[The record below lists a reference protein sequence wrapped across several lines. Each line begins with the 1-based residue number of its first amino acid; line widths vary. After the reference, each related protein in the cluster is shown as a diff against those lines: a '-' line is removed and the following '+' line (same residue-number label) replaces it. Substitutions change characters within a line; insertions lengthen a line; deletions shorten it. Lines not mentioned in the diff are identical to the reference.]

1 MKFSHL
7 LLALCG
13 LFALTSCT
21 EDSVIAET
29 TAPVAE
35 FSKFIH
41 DEGEDGHTNA
51 PDLGLEEP
59 IEAHI
64 DAHSM
69 NFSDVEKVTQTRPD
83 GTTETMYIV
92 GEDVEVTREQLDELR
107 AMDRAL
113 EKQYRTNNLVS
124 NNQTISVIGYTG
136 GGGYGLTTKMRTGLQ
151 WAINNYNALNIG
163 LSFSL
168 SYQASTNADIVVYRQ
183 PNNSG
188 AGGRAGF
195 PSGGNPYKW
204 VQIYTGMDAYSNNVN
219 EHVVGHEIGH
229 CLGLRH
235 TDWFSRQSC
244 GQSGESAG
252 STGAV
257 HIPGTPTGYDANS
270 LMLACF
276 SSSEDGEFGFYDR
289 VALEYIY

>member
-1 MKFSHL
+1 MKLSHL

-21 EDSVIAET
+21 EDSALTET

-41 DEGEDGHTNA
+41 DEGEDGFTNA

-59 IEAHI
+59 IEAHVA
-64 DAHSM
+64 AHSM
-69 NFSDVEKVTQTRPD
+69 NFGDVQKVTETRPD
-83 GTTETMYIV
+83 GTVETLYRI
-92 GEDVEVTREQLDELR
+92 GGDVEVTREQLDELR
-107 AMDRAL
+107 EMDRTL

-124 NNQTISVIGYTG
+124 RSTIRVIGYTG
-136 GGGYGLTTKMRTGLQ
+136 GGGFALTTKMRTGLS
-151 WAINNYNALNIG
+151 WAVANYNALNINKTFT
-163 LSFSL
+163 LSFS
-168 SYQASTNADIVVYRQ
+168 SSTNADIVVYRQ

-188 AGGRAGF
+188 AGGSAGF

-229 CLGLRH
+229 CMGLRH

-257 HIPGTPTGYDANS
+257 YIPGTPSGYDANS

-276 SSSEDGEFGFYDR
+276 SSNEDGEFGFYDR

>member
-1 MKFSHL
+1 MKFTHL
-7 LLALCG
+7 LIALCG
-13 LFALTSCT
+13 LFILSSCT
-21 EDSVIAET
+21 EDSVLTEST
-29 TAPVAE
+29 TPVSE

-41 DEGEDGHTNA
+41 DEGENGITDA
-51 PDLGLEEP
+51 PDLGLQEP
-59 IEAHI
+59 IESHV
-64 DAHSM
+64 DGHSM
-69 NFSDVEKVTQTRPD
+69 NFSDVEKVTETRPD
-83 GTTETMYIV
+83 GSVETLYRI
-92 GEDVEVTREQLDELR
+92 GGDVEVTRKQLKELQE
-107 AMDRAL
+107 MDRTL
-113 EKQYRTNNLVS
+113 EKQYRTFNLVS
-124 NNQTISVIGYTG
+124 NNQTITVIGYTG
-136 GGGYGLTTKMRTGLQ
+136 GSYALTTKMRTGLS

-163 LSFSL
+163 LTFSL
-168 SYQASTNADIVVYRQ
+168 SFQASTNADIVVYR
-183 PNNSG
+183 NYTNSG
-188 AGGRAGF
+188 AGGVAGF

-204 VQIYTGMDAYSNNVN
+204 VQIYAGMNNYSNNVN

-276 SSSEDGEFGFYDR
+276 SSNEDGEFGFYDR
-289 VALEYIY
+289 VALEYLY

>member
-1 MKFSHL
+1 MKFTHL
-7 LLALCG
+7 FIALCG
-13 LFALTSCT
+13 LFILSSCT
-21 EDSVIAET
+21 EDSALSDT

-35 FSKFIH
+35 LSKFIQ
-41 DEGEDGHTNA
+41 DEGENGHTNA
-51 PDLGLEEP
+51 PDLGLETP
-59 IEAHI
+59 IEAHV
-64 DAHSM
+64 DGHSM
-69 NFSDVEKVTQTRPD
+69 NFSDVEKVTETRPD
-83 GTTETMYIV
+83 GTVETLYRI
-92 GEDVEVTREQLDELR
+92 GGDVDVTREQLDELR
-107 AMDRAL
+107 AMDQNL

-124 NNQTISVIGYTG
+124 NNQTITVIGYTG
-136 GGGYGLTTKMRTGLQ
+136 GSYALTTKMRTGLS
-151 WAINNYNALNIG
+151 WAIANYNALNIG
-163 LSFSL
+163 LTFSL
-168 SYQASTNADIVVYRQ
+168 SFQASTNADIVVYRNF
-183 PNNSG
+183 NNNG
-188 AGGRAGF
+188 AGGSAGF

-204 VQIYTGMDAYSNNVN
+204 VQIYAGMNNYNNNVN

-276 SSSEDGEFGFYDR
+276 GSNEDGEFGFYDR
-289 VALEYIY
+289 VALEYLY